1 MNNKF
6 SKYVHFLEVGGK
18 HFAFNV
24 KDSSAVALNSKL
36 YRFLTDNRITQPLSV
51 KLPRHCT
58 KPLSRPR

>member
-24 KDSSAVALNSKL
+24 KDSSAVALNSQL
-36 YRFLTDNRITQPLSV
+36 
-51 KLPRHCT
+51 
-58 KPLSRPR
+58 

>member
-36 YRFLTDNRITQPLSV
+36 YRFLTDNRDNTALVV